1 MPNTA
6 TDWTNWSKAS
16 YSPLGF
22 ERSQQSRGDR
32 SGAVAIVDC
41 WLWLMMAENLFSK
54 TIIRQRQR
62 FATANNSHTQTSC
75 PRRHRL
81 NESLSFC
88 HKKRAVKITALCGG
102 KRGIRTPGA
111 SQLIGF
117 QDRRIRPLCHLS
129 ERKGT
134 TFFLFCK
141 IFRKKLKFRTIFCN
155 FASWNDSLL
164 LKEQYKKSPSERF
177 TKQRAIT

>member
-1 MPNTA
+1 MGYQTKKPA
-6 TDWTNWSKAS
+6 
-16 YSPLGF
+16 
-22 ERSQQSRGDR
+22 
-32 SGAVAIVDC
+32 
-41 WLWLMMAENLFSK
+41 
-54 TIIRQRQR
+54 R
-62 FATANNSHTQTSC
+62 FAGGINIT
-75 PRRHRL
+75 
-81 NESLSFC
+81 
-88 HKKRAVKITALCGG
+88 KKSSISTALSG

-155 FASWNDSLL
+155 FAS
-164 LKEQYKKSPSERF
+164 
-177 TKQRAIT
+177 